1 MTEHL
6 FLTGQPQVGKSTL
19 LRRYLAEKNCRIGGF
34 RTIWG
39 DSTHTALHL
48 LPASGGVCCTENC
61 IAVRAG
67 ETLAARSEVFDR
79 LGPALLRVPCDLLV
93 MDELG
98 FLEKDAFGFQKAV
111 LSALDGH
118 VPVLGVI
125 KPRRTPFLDA
135 VRSHAY
141 VRIIEVNEENR
152 DLLKLL

>member
-19 LRRYLAEKNCRIGGF
+19 LRRYLAEKNCRMGGF
-34 RTIWG
+34 LTVWG
-39 DSTHTALHL
+39 DSAHTALHL
-48 LPASGGVCCTENC
+48 LSVSGGVCCAENC
-61 IAVRAG
+61 IAVRVG

-79 LGPALLRVPCDLLV
+79 LGPALLREPCDLLV

-98 FLEKDAFGFQKAV
+98 FLEKDAFEFQEAV
-111 LSALDGH
+111 LAALDGCIS
-118 VPVLGVI
+118 VLGVI
-125 KPRRTPFLDA
+125 KPRHTPFLDA
-135 VRSHAY
+135 VRSHEH